1 MLLQFLTLLGAIGL
15 FLYGL
20 NMLSSG
26 LLKLSGD
33 RLQTF
38 LPWMRRN
45 PVNSI
50 ISGFCITAIAE
61 SSSAATV
68 MVVSFVNAG
77 VLALA
82 QAILVIMGANI
93 GASFTTWIIAAL
105 GFGIGLKYVTYPLI
119 AIGFILT
126 TMKGQKRKISGEVIL
141 GFALMFLGLSYMISS
156 FPSTT
161 EFIGLKEYIDS
172 ISGNETLS
180 VLLFMAIG
188 CILASGMQSTG
199 AVTLTMVM
207 MSCGWISFDMAAA
220 MVLGENIGTTISANI
235 AASDAN
241 VQAKRAALVH
251 TLFNIF
257 GAVIALILFKPFI
270 RLACDITELF
280 GMTGP
285 QSVISGAAASIWA
298 GIFGIATFHTLFNL
312 LDTCVL
318 AWFTKGIEKLVTRL
332 VKSSDETGEG
342 ESRLIYITAR
352 HFGTP
357 SISIG
362 QAFKEVAHFAEIMR
376 TGFANVSNAV
386 NEKDP
391 DRFETWRMKLVQ
403 LEELSDK
410 MEYQI
415 AAFLN
420 SVSSESI
427 SEDEAEQIKVLYR
440 IIGELESLGDS
451 GENISRILE
460 REHVHNRKF
469 DATAI
474 EKINLMISKVDAA
487 YKVMVDNLNLA
498 TSGYVTDI
506 SNAYNTE
513 DGINET
519 RNRLR
524 EEGINQ
530 IEHHT
535 GNYQSLNYFLD
546 IISELEAMGDFMI
559 NVSQAIV
566 RNDN

>member
-38 LPWMRRN
+38 LPWMRKN
-45 PVNSI
+45 PINSI
-50 ISGFCITAIAE
+50 LSGFCITTIAE

-93 GASFTTWIIAAL
+93 GASFTTWIIAFL
-105 GFGIGLKYVTYPLI
+105 GFGVGLKFVTYPLI
-119 AIGFILT
+119 ALGFILS
-126 TMKGQKRKISGEVIL
+126 TMKGQKRKITGEVIM
-141 GFALMFLGLSYMISS
+141 GFALMFLGLSYIISS
-156 FPSTT
+156 FPSTS
-161 EFIGLKEYIDS
+161 EFAELKTNVD
-172 ISGNETLS
+172 TLS
-180 VLLFMAIG
+180 ENGPLAVLLFMAIG
-188 CILASGMQSTG
+188 CLLAFGGQSTG

-207 MSCGWISFDMAAA
+207 MSCGWISFEMAAA

-235 AASDAN
+235 AATDAT

-251 TLFNIF
+251 TLFNVF
-257 GAVIALILFKPFI
+257 GAIIALILFKPFI
-270 RLACDITELF
+270 NLVCSITEAA
-280 GMTGP
+280 GMGSP
-285 QSVISGAAASIWA
+285 LSGGMA
-298 GIFGIATFHTLFNL
+298 GVFAIATFHTLFNL
-312 LDTCVL
+312 LNTCIL
-318 AWFTKGIEKLVTRL
+318 AWFYKWIEKLVTRL
-332 VKSSDETGEG
+332 VKSTDEGSQDN
-342 ESRLIYITAR
+342 SRLIYITSR
-352 HFGTP
+352 NFGTP
-357 SISIG
+357 AISIS
-362 QAFKEVAHFAEIMR
+362 QAFKEVSHFADVMR
-376 TGFANVSNAV
+376 EGFSNVGNAV
-386 NEKDP
+386 NEKDQ
-391 DRFETWRMKLVQ
+391 DKFEVWRKKLVQ

-420 SVSSESI
+420 NVSSENV
-427 SEDEAEQIKVLYR
+427 SEEEAEQIKVLYR

-469 DATAI
+469 DEETI
-474 EKINLMISKVDAA
+474 GKINVMVSKVDGA
-487 YKVMVDNLNLA
+487 YKVMTDNLRLA
-498 TSGYVTDI
+498 TTGYVTDI
-506 SNAYNTE
+506 SNAYETE
-513 DGINET
+513 DAINDT
-519 RNRLR
+519 RNSLR

-530 IEHHT
+530 IENHA

>member
-1 MLLQFLTLLGAIGL
+1 MLLQFLTLLGAVGL

-38 LPWMRRN
+38 LPWMRKN
-45 PVNSI
+45 PINSI
-50 ISGFCITAIAE
+50 LSGFCITTIAE

-93 GASFTTWIIAAL
+93 GASFTTWIIAFL
-105 GFGIGLKYVTYPLI
+105 GFGVGLKFVTYPLI
-119 AIGFILT
+119 ALGFILS
-126 TMKGQKRKISGEVIL
+126 TMKGQKRKITGEVIM
-141 GFALMFLGLSYMISS
+141 GFALMFLGLSYIISS
-156 FPSTT
+156 FPSTS
-161 EFIGLKEYIDS
+161 EFAELKTYVD
-172 ISGNETLS
+172 TLS
-180 VLLFMAIG
+180 ENRPLAIMLFMAAG
-188 CILASGMQSTG
+188 CLLAFGGQSTG

-207 MSCGWISFDMAAA
+207 LSCGWISFEMAAA

-235 AASDAN
+235 AATDAT

-251 TLFNIF
+251 TLFNVF
-257 GAVIALILFKPFI
+257 GAIIALILFKPFI
-270 RLACDITELF
+270 NLICNITEAA
-280 GMTGP
+280 GMGNP
-285 QSVISGAAASIWA
+285 LSGGMAAVFAT
-298 GIFGIATFHTLFNL
+298 ATFHTLFNL
-312 LDTCVL
+312 LNTCIL
-318 AWFTKGIEKLVTRL
+318 AWFYKWIEKLVTQL
-332 VKSSDETGEG
+332 VKSTDDGSQDN
-342 ESRLIYITAR
+342 SRLIYITSR
-352 HFGTP
+352 NFGTP
-357 SISIG
+357 AISIS
-362 QAFKEVAHFAEIMR
+362 QAFKEVSHFADVMR
-376 TGFANVSNAV
+376 DGFANVGKAV

-391 DRFETWRMKLVQ
+391 DKFEIWRKKLVQ
-403 LEELSDK
+403 SEELSDK

-420 SVSSESI
+420 NVSSENV
-427 SEDEAEQIKVLYR
+427 SEEEAEQIKVLYR

-469 DATAI
+469 DEETI
-474 EKINLMISKVDAA
+474 GKINIMVSKVDAA
-487 YKVMVDNLNLA
+487 YKVMTDNLRLA
-498 TSGYVTDI
+498 TTGYVTDI
-506 SNAYNTE
+506 SNAYETE
-513 DGINET
+513 DAINDT
-519 RNRLR
+519 RNNLR

-530 IEHHT
+530 IENHA

>member
-1 MLLQFLTLLGAIGL
+1 MLLQFLTLLGAVGL

-38 LPWMRRN
+38 LPWMRKN
-45 PVNSI
+45 PINSI
-50 ISGFCITAIAE
+50 LSGFCITTIAE

-93 GASFTTWIIAAL
+93 GASFTTWIIAFL
-105 GFGIGLKYVTYPLI
+105 GFGVGLKFVTYPLI
-119 AIGFILT
+119 ALGFILS
-126 TMKGQKRKISGEVIL
+126 TMKGQKRKITGEVIM
-141 GFALMFLGLSYMISS
+141 GFALMFLGLSYIISS
-156 FPSTT
+156 FPSTS
-161 EFIGLKEYIDS
+161 EFAELKTYVDA
-172 ISGNETLS
+172 LS
-180 VLLFMAIG
+180 ENGPLAVLLFMAIG
-188 CILASGMQSTG
+188 CLLAFGGQSTG

-207 MSCGWISFDMAAA
+207 MSCGWISFEMAAA

-235 AASDAN
+235 AATDAT

-251 TLFNIF
+251 TLFNVF
-257 GAVIALILFKPFI
+257 GAIIALILFKPFI
-270 RLACDITELF
+270 NLVCDITKAAGVGNPLSG
-280 GMTGP
+280 GM
-285 QSVISGAAASIWA
+285 A
-298 GIFGIATFHTLFNL
+298 GVFAVATFHTLFNL
-312 LDTCVL
+312 LNTCIL
-318 AWFTKGIEKLVTRL
+318 AWFYKWIEKLVTRL
-332 VKSSDETGEG
+332 VKSTDEGSQDN
-342 ESRLIYITAR
+342 SRLIYITSR
-352 HFGTP
+352 NFGTP
-357 SISIG
+357 AISIS
-362 QAFKEVAHFAEIMR
+362 QAFKEVSHFADVMR
-376 TGFANVSNAV
+376 EGFLNVGNAV

-391 DRFETWRMKLVQ
+391 DKFEVWRKKLVQ
-403 LEELSDK
+403 FEELSDK

-420 SVSSESI
+420 NVSSENV
-427 SEDEAEQIKVLYR
+427 SEEEAEQIKVLYR

-469 DATAI
+469 DEETI
-474 EKINLMISKVDAA
+474 GKINVMVSKVDAA
-487 YKVMVDNLNLA
+487 YKVMTDNLRLA
-498 TSGYVTDI
+498 TTGYVTDI
-506 SNAYNTE
+506 SNAYESE
-513 DGINET
+513 DAINDT
-519 RNRLR
+519 RNSLR

-530 IEHHT
+530 IENHA